1 MLTKNTFKALFTLKD
16 RSSSFSLIRE
26 MSEGQRVLA
35 KLRLLQNT
43 YFFLRQKIP
52 NLLLNM

>member
-35 KLRLLQNT
+35 KLRLL
-43 YFFLRQKIP
+43 
-52 NLLLNM
+52 